1 MTPWLH
7 VIGIGEDGL
16 DGISARARALI
27 DRAEVLVGGARHL
40 AKVPRGTA
48 ERIDWAELGFAG
60 TVDRLPAYRG
70 RRVVV
75 LASGDPLH
83 YGAGVT
89 IARRFPPDEI
99 ETIPIAGAFSLAAAR
114 LAWPLADLETLTLH
128 GRPLALLHRHIAP
141 GRRLLVLSE
150 DGATPA
156 QVARLLVERGFGP
169 SAMTVLEH
177 MGGADERRSDGTA
190 ETWAHARV
198 ADLNTLAIE
207 CRAGPQA
214 HVWSRAAGLPDDAF
228 RHDGQI
234 TKREVRAAT
243 LARLAPLPEQV
254 LWDVGAG
261 CGSVAIEWLR
271 AELSARA
278 VALERDAKRVELIR
292 ANADALGVPLLRI
305 VAGEAPACLAGQSPA
320 PDAVFVG
327 GGVAEPEMLKTCWA
341 ALKPGGRLVANAVT
355 LTAEAALI
363 AFHGAHG
370 GELARISVARAGPIG
385 GAEAMAPLR
394 TVTQLCAVKEPR

>member
-1 MTPWLH
+1 MSAWLH

-16 DGISARARALI
+16 DGLSARARKLI
-27 DRAEVLVGGARHL
+27 AEAEVLVGGARHL
-40 AKVPRGTA
+40 AKVPAGAAR
-48 ERIDWAELGFAG
+48 RIDWAELGFAG
-60 TVDRLPAYRG
+60 MVDRLPDYRG

-89 IARRFPPDEI
+89 IARKFPPDEV

-114 LAWPLADLETLTLH
+114 LGWSLADVETLTLH
-128 GRPLALLHRHIAP
+128 GRPLALLHRHVAP

-150 DGATPA
+150 DGSTPA
-156 QVARLLVERGFGP
+156 RASRLLVERGFGP
-169 SAMTVLEH
+169 SAMTVFEH
-177 MGGADERRSDGTA
+177 MGGADERRRGGTA
-190 ETWAHARV
+190 ETWRDSDI

-207 CRAGPQA
+207 CRGGPDA
-214 HVWSRAAGLPDDAF
+214 RVWSRAPGLPDDAF

-271 AELSARA
+271 AESSARA
-278 VALERDAKRVELIR
+278 VAFERDANRIETIR
-292 ANADALGVPLLRI
+292 ANADALGAPFLKI
-305 VAGEAPACLAGQSPA
+305 VGGEAPASLTGQLPA

-327 GGVAEPEMLKTCWA
+327 GGVGMPGMLEACWA
-341 ALKPGGRLVANAVT
+341 TLRPGGRLVANAVT
-355 LTAEAALI
+355 LDAEAALTR
-363 AFHGAHG
+363 FYRAHG
-370 GELARISVARAGPIG
+370 GELARISVARAGSIG
-385 GAEAMAPLR
+385 GTEAMAPLR
-394 TVTQLCAVKEPR
+394 SVTQLCAVKNAE